1 MQLPRLGGT
10 SSSPYGTYIKSCKV
24 NKIGSNVNDNAFHYL
39 GIMDIRD
46 FSPHIFW
53 SYDRGADI
61 EPEVVIRQ
69 VIAYGE
75 VRDMMLLVKRINRER
90 ILEVIG
96 NWKEQDKHYKRIH
109 FFTTVILESSESGN

>member
-1 MQLPRLGGT
+1 
-10 SSSPYGTYIKSCKV
+10 
-24 NKIGSNVNDNAFHYL
+24 
-39 GIMDIRD
+39 MDILD

-75 VRDMMLLVKRINRER
+75 VRDMLLLNHRIDRNR

-96 NWKEQDKHYKRIH
+96 SWKGRKKHDKQIH
-109 FFTTVILESSESGN
+109 FFKTVILESNEPGI